1 MRDHLS
7 SASRRVI
14 SIAIQLLVLSALL
27 AAYCLGTD
35 AILTHNATLRS
46 DPSSAHP
53 PILTLKAK
61 EDIELLSTTATHGYY
76 HVRTSEGQEGW
87 IYGRSLQIASDNVA
101 PSSGTASSSTSA
113 STTTASGA
121 VSSGVPGDWDKPDPN
136 HTQYEGV
143 DGACGPNGDGGDSTT
158 NLRKNRTDV
167 PASYHQVSWKAFQ
180 ALPYPT
186 AGRSLDQ
193 WTADQLAVI
202 QPYEGI
208 PVIVVG
214 YLDAIKIEGAESTNC
229 HFTNPEEVDWHM
241 PLVEHSLDQEAT
253 SIVVETTPRVR
264 QTHPKWT
271 QGSLAAWVKSDQPVR
286 ISGWSL
292 LDPEHRAHLGKYRS
306 TLWEI
311 HPITKIEVFENGQWV
326 DLDDH
331 Q

>member
-14 SIAIQLLVLSALL
+14 SIAIQFLVLSALL

-61 EDIELLSTTATHGYY
+61 EDIELLSTTVTHGYY

-121 VSSGVPGDWDKPDPN
+121 VSSAVPGDWDKPDPN

-229 HFTNPEEVDWHM
+229 HFTNSEEVDWHM

>member
-121 VSSGVPGDWDKPDPN
+121 VSSAVPGDWDKPDPN

>member
-113 STTTASGA
+113 STTTSSGA
-121 VSSGVPGDWDKPDPN
+121 VSSAVPGDWDKPDPN

>member
-1 MRDHLS
+1 MRDDFLP
-7 SASRRVI
+7 SANRVVRI
-14 SIAIQLLVLSALL
+14 VGQSLLFSFLL
-27 AAYCLGTD
+27 ATYCFGTD
-35 AILTHNATLRS
+35 AVLTHNSTLRS

-53 PILTLKAK
+53 PILTLKAN
-61 EDIELLSTTATHGYY
+61 EDVELLSTSATHGYY

-87 IYGRSLQIASDNVA
+87 IYGRSLQILSDNVA
-101 PSSGTASSSTSA
+101 PPSGTTASPATG
-113 STTTASGA
+113 STTTSAD
-121 VSSGVPGDWDKPDPN
+121 VSSAIPTDWDKPDPN

-143 DGACGPNGDGGDSTT
+143 DGTCGPNGDGGDSAT
-158 NLRKNRTDV
+158 NPRKNRTDV
-167 PASYHQVSWKAFQ
+167 SASYHQVSWKAFQ
-180 ALPYPT
+180 SLPYPT
-186 AGRSLDQ
+186 AARSLDQ
-193 WTADQLAVI
+193 WTTEQGAVI

-208 PVIVVG
+208 ALTVVG

-229 HFTNPEEVDWHM
+229 HFTNPQEVDWHM

-271 QGSLAAWVKSDQPVR
+271 QGALAAWVKSDQPVR
-286 ISGWSL
+286 ISGWAL

-311 HPITKIEVFENGQWV
+311 HPITKIEVFQNGQWV
-326 DLDDH
+326 DLDDL

>member
-1 MRDHLS
+1 MREHLR
-7 SASRRVI
+7 SASQIVTRTTGHF
-14 SIAIQLLVLSALL
+14 LLFSLLL
-27 AAYCLGTD
+27 ATYCLGTD

-46 DPSSAHP
+46 DPSSTHP

-61 EDIELLSTTATHGYY
+61 VDVELLSTSATHGYY

-87 IYGRSLQIASDNVA
+87 IYGRSLQIVSDNVA
-101 PSSGTASSSTSA
+101 PSSGTASSSASG
-113 STTTASGA
+113 STTTSVN
-121 VSSGVPGDWDKPDPN
+121 VSSGIPNDWDKPDPN

-143 DGACGPNGDGGDSTT
+143 DGTCGPNGDGGDSAT

-167 PASYHQVSWKAFQ
+167 PASYHQASWKALQ
-180 ALPYPT
+180 SLPYPT

-193 WTADQLAVI
+193 WTPQQLAVI

-208 PVIVVG
+208 PVTVVG

-271 QGSLAAWVKSDQPVR
+271 QGALAAWVKSDQPVR
-286 ISGWSL
+286 ISGWAL

-306 TLWEI
+306 TLWEV

-326 DLDDH
+326 DLDDL

>member
-1 MRDHLS
+1 MREHHL
-7 SASRRVI
+7 SASRRVTRI
-14 SIAIQLLVLSALL
+14 TVQFLLFSLL
-27 AAYCLGTD
+27 LTAYCLGTD

-46 DPSSAHP
+46 DPSSANP

-61 EDIELLSTTATHGYY
+61 DDVELLSTTATHGYY

-87 IYGRSLQIASDNVA
+87 IYGRSLQIASDNVP
-101 PSSGTASSSTSA
+101 PSSGTASSSTNGN
-113 STTTASGA
+113 TTTSGA
-121 VSSGVPGDWDKPDPN
+121 VSSAIPSDWDKPDPN

-143 DGACGPNGDGGDSTT
+143 DGTCGANGDGGDSAT

-180 ALPYPT
+180 SLPYPK

-193 WTADQLAVI
+193 WTPDQLAVI

-208 PVIVVG
+208 PVTVVG

-241 PLVEHSLDQEAT
+241 PLVEHSLNQEAT

-271 QGSLAAWVKSDQPVR
+271 QGNLAAWVKSDQPVR

-326 DLDDH
+326 DLDEH

>member
-1 MRDHLS
+1 
-7 SASRRVI
+7 
-14 SIAIQLLVLSALL
+14 
-27 AAYCLGTD
+27 
-35 AILTHNATLRS
+35 
-46 DPSSAHP
+46 
-53 PILTLKAK
+53 
-61 EDIELLSTTATHGYY
+61 
-76 HVRTSEGQEGW
+76 VRTSEGQEGW

-101 PSSGTASSSTSA
+101 PSSGTASSSTGA

-121 VSSGVPGDWDKPDPN
+121 VSSAVPGDWDKPDPN

-241 PLVEHSLDQEAT
+241 PLVEYSLDQEAT

>member
-121 VSSGVPGDWDKPDPN
+121 VSSAVPGDWDKPDPN

-229 HFTNPEEVDWHM
+229 HFTNSEEVDWHM